1 VEIKSAFNPFL
12 ESVRTLSPTSHH
24 PLLSRYRNLL
34 VIDRPLPF
42 RYFVPFAT
50 VALASFLASLLPP
63 RLDPSHFTFYFLA
76 VMLSAWYGGL
86 GAGLVATVCSA
97 LALDYLFIAPIAS
110 IELDSHAL
118 VRLCVFLIVAF
129 LTNYLTNAQRR
140 AEAELRQAHAKL
152 EDRVQER
159 TAELAQANEA
169 LQAEVVERR
178 KVEKELLR
186 LQQQIGP
193 VERFATLGRM
203 TATVAH
209 DLGTPLN
216 SVLGYAQLLAQEN
229 LPDRARRRLAII
241 ETQIHRMGDIIQ
253 NYLSYTRGSSPRERI
268 DINELIRDTLLL
280 LQPVFKQR
288 GVEISAALA
297 DDSPAVYGDGT
308 SIQRVL
314 INLLDNAIDAC
325 HSGGQVK
332 ISSVVAGGIADQGPY
347 VVIKLT
353 DTGVGI
359 SPDMLPKVFD
369 LFVTTKAPG
378 KGTGLGLV
386 ICQEIVKA
394 HGGSIAVESRLGV
407 GTTITVSLPSAA
419 APIVIEPTENRNER
433 TDSDR

>member
-1 VEIKSAFNPFL
+1 MLFKCQPVISARNLNPKNHQL
-12 ESVRTLSPTSHH
+12 
-24 PLLSRYRNLL
+24 LLSRYRQVL
-34 VIDRPLPF
+34 VNERPLAF
-42 RYFVPFAT
+42 RYLFPIAT

-63 RLDPSHFTFYFLA
+63 RVDPSHFTFYFLA

-86 GAGLVATVCSA
+86 GAGLTATIFSV
-97 LALDYLFIAPIAS
+97 LAIDYLFIAPISS
-110 IELDSHAL
+110 IELDSHAF
-118 VRLCVFLIVAF
+118 VRLCVFLVVSF

-140 AEAELRQAHAKL
+140 AEADLRQAHTKL
-152 EDRVQER
+152 EERVHER
-159 TAELAQANEA
+159 TKELAQANDA
-169 LQAEVVERR
+169 LQGEIVERR
-178 KVEKELLR
+178 RVEKELLR
-186 LQQQIGP
+186 LQQEIGP

-216 SVLGYAQLLAQEN
+216 SVLGYAQLLAQDD

-253 NYLSYTRGSSPRERI
+253 NYLSYTRGSPPRDKI

-288 GVEISAALA
+288 GVAISTALA
-297 DDSPAVYGDGT
+297 DGAPVIYGDGT

-325 HSGGQVK
+325 DSGGQVE
-332 ISSVVAGGIADQGPY
+332 ISSFARTGIGGQGQH
-347 VVIKLT
+347 VVIELK

-359 SPDMLPKVFD
+359 APDILPKVFE
-369 LFVTTKAPG
+369 LFVTTKGPD

-394 HGGSIAVESRLGV
+394 HGGSIAIESRLGK
-407 GTTITVSLPSAA
+407 GTTITLSLPSAA
-419 APIVIEPTENRNER
+419 APLIGSPKENRNEH
-433 TDSDR
+433 TDSNR